1 MLLSPL
7 PGPPDQARAAV
18 IGKQYMAKRL
28 KLDLLISESADLL
41 GIDQSVVRDMEQVS
55 KLRSASLKDYLR
67 YADTLSCSL
76 REIFDT
82 DPHQEPLIPLSQVF
96 KQVETAI
103 QQLEKQGKLLTRR
116 NISNLVG
123 RETTRLWDSPRMV
136 RLLTKRPQSQRP
148 QSQAEEIEREEEV
161 VKLVEQAIE
170 QLKAKGVRVSQQRI
184 ADLVGMTRWVLLAYP
199 RVKARLERLGESLSP
214 LDLQK
219 VVQDDVEQAQALG
232 TSLAYWSISERIG
245 VSKAILRSNSQV
257 RAIVERAQNEARQR
271 QENEL
276 VNRVKQAIDEL
287 VSQGKKV
294 TVSKVS
300 RLVGMDHKG
309 LDSRPHIKELFLVL
323 R

>member
-1 MLLSPL
+1 M
-7 PGPPDQARAAV
+7 
-18 IGKQYMAKRL
+18 I
-28 KLDLLISESADLL
+28 
-41 GIDQSVVRDMEQVS
+41 
-55 KLRSASLKDYLR
+55 
-67 YADTLSCSL
+67 
-76 REIFDT
+76 
-82 DPHQEPLIPLSQVF
+82 
-96 KQVETAI
+96 
-103 QQLEKQGKLLTRR
+103 
-116 NISNLVG
+116 
-123 RETTRLWDSPRMV
+123 

-148 QSQAEEIEREEEV
+148 RSQAEKIEREEEV

-232 TSLAYWSISERIG
+232 TSLAYWSISERVG